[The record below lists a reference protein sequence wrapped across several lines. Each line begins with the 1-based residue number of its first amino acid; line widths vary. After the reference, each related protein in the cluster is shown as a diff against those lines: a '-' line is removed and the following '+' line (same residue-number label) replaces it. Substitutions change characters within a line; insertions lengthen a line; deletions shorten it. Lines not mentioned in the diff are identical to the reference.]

1 MVQLI
6 TESISIMLNVAFG
19 DDYTYYSE
27 GVEQGLSE
35 PCFFIQNIKAEK
47 NLYFDRRYYC
57 ENKFCIQYF
66 PASENEPKAECED
79 IAHRLY
85 DVLEWL
91 TFHDDGAT
99 VKGTELHHEISDGV
113 LSFYVDYNLFLVKVP
128 DQTNME
134 TLKVKQRSKEDQ
146 SNGS

>member
-1 MVQLI
+1 MVKLI
-6 TESISIMLNVAFG
+6 TESISIMLNAAFG
-19 DDYTYYSE
+19 DEYTCYLE

-47 NLYFDRRYYC
+47 NLYFNRRYLC

-66 PASENEPKAECED
+66 PASESEPKAECEE

-91 TFHDDGAT
+91 TFHDDGAMI
-99 VKGTELHHEISDGV
+99 KGKELHHEISDGV
-113 LSFYVDYNLFLVKVP
+113 LSFYVDYDLFLLKVP

-146 SNGS
+146 TDGS